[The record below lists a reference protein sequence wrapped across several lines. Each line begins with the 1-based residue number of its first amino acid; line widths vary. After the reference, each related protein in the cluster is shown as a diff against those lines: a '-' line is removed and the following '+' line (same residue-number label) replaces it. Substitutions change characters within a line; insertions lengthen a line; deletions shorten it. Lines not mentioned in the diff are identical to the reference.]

1 MKNSGNA
8 IPCKY
13 DFSLFVAKKKKK
25 KKSVEIEIAS
35 TTLD

>member
-13 DFSLFVAKKKKK
+13 EFSGSWPKQ
-25 KKSVEIEIAS
+25 SYEIEIAS
-35 TTLD
+35 IRLG

>member
-13 DFSLFVAKKKKK
+13 DLIVSGP

-35 TTLD
+35 TILG